1 MRWDLAFRHDL
12 FDGLFV
18 GSFSYVHHDPPPP
31 RELHSSSDFAS
42 LVAPEKQ
49 PVETHGRP
57 SNLDELRGVGSR
69 REAASSKL
77 AVLSDRLIFKI
88 KRLDV
93 IVKRGRVGGILQ
105 DVAHLH
111 PFSFGGRPAMNK
123 EQNDGFQAQAAETFK
138 GPNHAFFRGKT
149 CCGPLRDSGCGEPMF
164 HPATWRR

>member
-1 MRWDLAFRHDL
+1 MGR
-12 FDGLFV
+12 LFV
-18 GSFSYVHHDPPPP
+18 MTFSMAFLLDPSLMCTMIPPPSRTP
-31 RELHSSSDFAS
+31 ILLRLSKLGGSTNNQWRHT
-42 LVAPEKQ
+42 P
-49 PVETHGRP
+49 P

-123 EQNDGFQAQAAETFK
+123 EQIDGFQA
-138 GPNHAFFRGKT
+138 
-149 CCGPLRDSGCGEPMF
+149 
-164 HPATWRR
+164 